1 MKLETRMRAKTGPML
16 SRMVHDEKLPRFCRP
31 DEATHMRV
39 YKMIGCGGWWA
50 VDGADCGGRRRTL
63 EQATLPTFEAAVAE
77 LPYFE
82 ARMTGRR
89 TPGEVTS

>member
-16 SRMVHDEKLPRFCRP
+16 SRMVDDEKLPHFCRP

-39 YKMIGCGGWWA
+39 QRRPSGWWLL
-50 VDGADCGGRRRTL
+50 DGADCGGRRPTL
-63 EQATLPTFEAAVAE
+63 TSAMLPTFEAAVAE

-82 ARMTGRR
+82 ARMTGRVV
-89 TPGEVTS
+89 GQVAS